1 MKRNIFLFVLTFFTT
16 FVAIAQ
22 DIYEYDV
29 RPEEL
34 ISKEVILKGPFE
46 RDELKIMLGVKWW
59 EIDQRIQLVF
69 DRKNV
74 SSNDA
79 FLLFFPFF
87 NKKTDIKGIVDCK
100 FKKKNVWTKS
110 KSAQLKYMTY
120 FLESDHLY
128 ITNFSQCYRSLASN
142 NEEEF
147 EFMLKNVENEFK
159 ISLNGLYIARSSK
172 RPWYTFSKR
181 DKKLEFKVQ
190 PIDLL
195 IRMPVV
201 EPEKDVCEI
210 AAKVVPYISVI
221 NELMLKKYDELIDAQ
236 KKQNCALFGLIKD
249 SIRRVQNETNEKC
262 EKYTN
267 CETIASALKAY
278 NDKVESALRE
288 ECKTKTGPTA
298 ACTLSESELSAI
310 NNRLKNL
317 QMKINVKK
325 KDGDSTAEELREF
338 QSIKN
343 AVNPNLTTECRK
355 KYKNLIDAYNSYC
368 TVIEGLL
375 K

>member
-1 MKRNIFLFVLTFFTT
+1 MKRNIFLLLIALFTAS
-16 FVAIAQ
+16 FIMAQ
-22 DIYEYDV
+22 DIYEYNIKPD
-29 RPEEL
+29 EL
-34 ISKEVILKGPFE
+34 VSQEVILKGTYE
-46 RDELKIMLGVKWW
+46 RDELRLMLGVKWW

-69 DRKNV
+69 DRKHV

-79 FLLFFPFF
+79 YLLFFPFF

-100 FKKKNVWTKS
+100 FLKKNVWAKGKS
-110 KSAQLKYMTY
+110 NQLKYMTY
-120 FLESDHLY
+120 FLESDHLV
-128 ITNFSQCYRSLASN
+128 INDFKQCYRSLANN

-147 EFMLKNVENEFK
+147 EYALKNDDREFK
-159 ISLNGLYIARSSK
+159 ITLNSLYIARTAK

-190 PIDLL
+190 PVTLI

-210 AAKVVPYISVI
+210 AARVVPYINVV
-221 NELMLKKYDELIDAQ
+221 NEMMLKDYEELIDAQ
-236 KKQNCALFGLIKD
+236 KKQNCTVFGLIKD
-249 SIRRVQNETNEKC
+249 KIRRVHSETNEKC
-262 EKYTN
+262 EKYTD
-267 CETIASALKAY
+267 CETIAAALKTY
-278 NDKVESALRE
+278 NDKAESALRE
-288 ECKTKTGPTA
+288 ECKAAPVTA
-298 ACTLSESELSAI
+298 ATCSLSESELSAI

-343 AVNPNLTTECRK
+343 AVNPKLTNECRRR
-355 KYKNLIDAYNSYC
+355 YKNLIDAYNSYC